1 VRPSKHSYRRGPLI
15 SIGLAA
21 MSRKSTRLILSEV
34 ALDYSIVSDE
44 GKAARLLPV
53 DVLAS
58 VPIRLMIF
66 PLTQEMGK
74 RINRRRKKAPSAES
88 IAARKAGL
96 VLTLTRR
103 DALVRLLDTATWLW
117 FLGHDPLSIH
127 LIAMAAHRVLYD
139 LGKKIGKA
147 PVARMYLSEEK
158 FTVGYDWLRHAS
170 SDPDDYIDFPL
181 RTNEV
186 LLWDA
191 LISFEEIFGGANYKR
206 FVDLTHDVEAS
217 VTVKRGED
225 VTTPYM
231 KTFQAYFVLWLVP
244 EDPRF
249 REGLDAFLPEGVK
262 AEDVS
267 SLSRTEFFVKVT
279 EMFVAGKPVQ

>member
-1 VRPSKHSYRRGPLI
+1 V
-15 SIGLAA
+15 
-21 MSRKSTRLILSEV
+21 
-34 ALDYSIVSDE
+34 DE
-44 GKAARLLPV
+44 GKAARLLAV
-53 DVLAS
+53 EVLAS
-58 VPIRLMIF
+58 VPIRLIIF

-96 VLTLTRR
+96 VLTVTRR
-103 DALVRLLDTATWLW
+103 DALVRLLDTATRLW

-127 LIAMAAHRVLYD
+127 VIAMAAHRVLYD
-139 LGKKIGKA
+139 LGKKSGKA
-147 PVARMYLSEEK
+147 PVARMHLSEEK

-181 RTNEV
+181 RTNEL

-206 FVDLTHDVEAS
+206 TVDLTDDEAI

-279 EMFVAGKPVQ
+279 EMFVAEKPVQ